1 MEILK
6 FCRDWEGFT
15 GPGSK
20 LVKRQFMRKMFQR
33 EAHVRDRFPPDLSDE
48 DEAQA
53 MAEYAD
59 HFTAWKSRY
68 HTITTGR
75 NLLLKAYNLVS
86 IFPRGIKRY
95 S

>member
-6 FCRDWEGFT
+6 FCRDWEQFT

-20 LVKRQFMRKMFQR
+20 LIKSQFMRKMFQR
-33 EAHVRDRFPPDLSDE
+33 EVHVRDRFAQNLSDE

-59 HFTAWKSRY
+59 DFRTWKSRY

-75 NLLLKAYNLVS
+75 NLLLKAYNVVRIS
-86 IFPRGIKRY
+86 RV
-95 S
+95 